1 MSLKIKVQQIKRS
14 LVIFIAIYTLNSKN
28 ICISDH
34 NVNVN
39 CQNHLIM
46 NGTFPW
52 MKSEPDC
59 HVTNYPDSFLHV
71 SWSFLINIYSWEKIY
86 TVLID
91 KKGRHC
97 CSVGELKITFAS
109 TCNHGC
115 KESVFNVLFNVL
127 FLVLDFPLGAP
138 NTLLK
143 HVIERS
149 IWRIVVGEGSWWG
162 WGFSQ
167 DWWLG
172 FWSC

>member
-1 MSLKIKVQQIKRS
+1 MPQAK
-14 LVIFIAIYTLNSKN
+14 KN
-28 ICISDH
+28 INTWNKISKTSKLLQVILIPPWHRYFVKEKQPAGRQSHH
-34 NVNVN
+34 N
-39 CQNHLIM
+39 I
-46 NGTFPW
+46 
-52 MKSEPDC
+52 
-59 HVTNYPDSFLHV
+59 
-71 SWSFLINIYSWEKIY
+71 
-86 TVLID
+86 
-91 KKGRHC
+91 KGRHC

-172 FWSC
+172 FWSCWSLSLTAVFWIDFSVACFRRV

>member
-1 MSLKIKVQQIKRS
+1 MSFKIKVQQIKRS

-91 KKGRHC
+91 KNKIKKKNKQKQKQNKNKNK
-97 CSVGELKITFAS
+97 LKKQNKKKKQKKQKKTNICNQICKHLNTCKLFAFRIS
-109 TCNHGC
+109 RP
-115 KESVFNVLFNVL
+115 KPAIL
-127 FLVLDFPLGAP
+127 
-138 NTLLK
+138 
-143 HVIERS
+143 RS
-149 IWRIVVGEGSWWG
+149 SWTV
-162 WGFSQ
+162 
-167 DWWLG
+167 
-172 FWSC
+172 